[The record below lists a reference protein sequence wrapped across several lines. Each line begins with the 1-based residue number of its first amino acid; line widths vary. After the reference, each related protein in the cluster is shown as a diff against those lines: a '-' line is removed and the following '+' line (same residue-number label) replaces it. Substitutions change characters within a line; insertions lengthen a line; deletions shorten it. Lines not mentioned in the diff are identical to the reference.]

1 MSPTMNEWRG
11 ERFLVAKSSGKRAN
25 HAIYEYSKP
34 GKDAV
39 KRRPLK
45 IAEHMTLLFILC
57 SDTLS

>member
-1 MSPTMNEWRG
+1 MNPTMNEWRG
-11 ERFLVAKSSGKRAN
+11 ERFLVVKRSGKRAN
-25 HAIYEYSKP
+25 HAIQKYPKP
-34 GKDAV
+34 GKDTV

>member
-1 MSPTMNEWRG
+1 MNPTMNEWRG
-11 ERFLVAKSSGKRAN
+11 ERFRVTKSSGKRAN
-25 HAIYEYSKP
+25 HAIPEYPKS
-34 GKDAV
+34 GKDVV